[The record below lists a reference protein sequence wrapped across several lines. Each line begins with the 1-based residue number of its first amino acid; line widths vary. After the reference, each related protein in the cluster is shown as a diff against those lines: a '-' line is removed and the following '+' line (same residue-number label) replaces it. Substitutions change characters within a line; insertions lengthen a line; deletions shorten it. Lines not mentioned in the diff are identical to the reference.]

1 MGRIVIRIDNYGQKY
16 TVSQM
21 RMKLAQALAKLDG
34 AQECTFNF
42 TASLDNY
49 KPAPAPAVTPL
60 TVIHGELARPEND

>member
-34 AQECTFNF
+34 GQECTFNF
-42 TASLDNY
+42 TAALDNY
-49 KPAPAPAVTPL
+49 SPAPVRAATPL
-60 TVIHGELARPEND
+60 SIIYGELARPENE